1 MKAAIIANIE
11 GVKRIEEF
19 CRQLKSI
26 DIMPV
31 FCENHIPKDCEN
43 EKSEAFESLIS
54 SCDIVIALGGDGTLI
69 HAAKQAALKNK
80 RVLGINFGR
89 LGYNTGLEINELHLL
104 KALKDYYLYH
114 TESRMML
121 EVSVEG
127 KTYYCLNDAVISRG
141 TLSRIIDI
149 SVKFDGESEI
159 NCYSDG
165 VIIATPTGSTAY
177 SMSAGGPVVDPS
189 IDGILVT
196 PICDHSLF
204 SRPIFLNAKTVLT
217 VSANCK
223 KNSEVY
229 LTIDGQTG
237 IKLSD
242 DSVVTIKKS
251 KFSAQL
257 IKIKND
263 SFIHIVNEK
272 LIKKRGDVV

>member
-1 MKAAIIANIE
+1 MKAAIITNIE
-11 GVKRIEEF
+11 GVKNINEF
-19 CRQLKSI
+19 CEKLKEL
-26 DIMPV
+26 DITPV
-31 FCENHIPKDCEN
+31 FCENHIPKNCEN
-43 EKSEAFESLIS
+43 EVSEPFETLIS

-69 HAAKQAALKNK
+69 HAAKQAALNNK
-80 RVLGINFGR
+80 KVLGINFGR

-104 KALKDYYLYH
+104 KALKDDLYN
-114 TESRMML
+114 TENRMMI
-121 EVSVEG
+121 EVLVDG
-127 KTYYCLNDAVISRG
+127 KIFYCLNDAVISRG

-149 SVKFDGESEI
+149 SVKFDGESEV
-159 NCYSDG
+159 NCHSDG
-165 VIIATPTGSTAY
+165 VIISTPTGSTAY

-217 VSANCK
+217 VSANSK

-242 DSVVTIKKS
+242 DSIVTIKKS
-251 KFSAQL
+251 EFSAQL
-257 IKIKND
+257 IKIKKD

-272 LIKKRGDVV
+272 LIKRRGDMA